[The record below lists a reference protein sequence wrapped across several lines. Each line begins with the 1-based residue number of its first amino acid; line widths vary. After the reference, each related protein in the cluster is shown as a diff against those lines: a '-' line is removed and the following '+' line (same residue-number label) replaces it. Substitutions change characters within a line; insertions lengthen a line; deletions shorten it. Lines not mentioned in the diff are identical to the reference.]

1 MIIRSSKL
9 EFIKKSS
16 NGLLNESSETVL
28 KQQEEIKPVIKSEKK
43 KKKSQPIIVEPD
55 IFIEEKVVETED
67 EDLSRWLKEDE
78 NII

>member
-9 EFIKKSS
+9 ELIKKSS
-16 NGLLNESSETVL
+16 NGLLNESSKTVL

-55 IFIEEKVVETED
+55 IFIEEKVAETED

>member
-9 EFIKKSS
+9 ELIKKSS
-16 NGLLNESSETVL
+16 NGLLNESSKTVL

-67 EDLSRWLKEDE
+67 EDLSHWLKEDE